1 MSNLTT
7 KSNPEDKSSVLL
19 DIKKIILKMQL
30 LYNKSSF
37 YLGELSINLPI
48 KYSNGKSVYGK
59 IAEIYCD
66 EHGTLKADI
75 VLSGTNRE
83 GEIFFGCDIEQL
95 NFFDLSCIFNTL
107 SLSSFDFAS

>member
-1 MSNLTT
+1 MSN
-7 KSNPEDKSSVLL
+7 SENKSSVLL
-19 DIKKIILKMQL
+19 DIKKIISKMQI

-37 YLGELSINLPI
+37 YLGELSVSLPI
-48 KYSNGKSVYGK
+48 RHSNGKSSVYGK

-75 VLSGTNRE
+75 VLSGNNRE

-95 NFFDLSCIFNTL
+95 SFFDLSCIFNTL
-107 SLSSFDFAS
+107 SIGSFDFAS